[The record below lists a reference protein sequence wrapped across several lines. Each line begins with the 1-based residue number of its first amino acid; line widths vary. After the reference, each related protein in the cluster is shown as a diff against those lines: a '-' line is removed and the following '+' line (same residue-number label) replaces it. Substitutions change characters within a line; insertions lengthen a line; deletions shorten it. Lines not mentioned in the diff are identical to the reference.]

1 MARKYVLKRRAER
14 QEETRQRI
22 VEAVVALHEEVGP
35 AQTTISA
42 IAERA
47 GVERLTVYRHFPDER
62 SLFEA
67 CSARFDELHPRP
79 DPRPWTEIADPIER
93 LRVALTQIYASFRE
107 SEQMLANVYRDAP
120 RVAAIQSVLATY
132 APYWTRVS
140 TILLDGWQ
148 PAADQQPLLAA
159 AVGHAL
165 EFQTWRTLVRQ
176 HGLTDMEVVELM
188 VCLVFCA
195 AGGHC
200 Q

>member
-1 MARKYVLKRRAER
+1 MARKYVLKQRAER

-120 RVAAIQSVLATY
+120 RVAAIQPVLATY

-165 EFQTWRTLVRQ
+165 EFQTWRSLVRQ
-176 HGLTDMEVVELM
+176 HGLTDMEAVELM
-188 VCLVFCA
+188 VCLVFCT

>member
-22 VEAVVALHEEVGP
+22 VDAVVALHEEVGP

-47 GVERLTVYRHFPDER
+47 EVERLTVYRHFPDER

-79 DPRPWTEIADPIER
+79 DPRPWTEIADPVER

-120 RVAAIQSVLATY
+120 RVAAIQPVLATY

-159 AVGHAL
+159 AAGHAL
-165 EFQTWRTLVRQ
+165 EFQTWRSLVRQ
-176 HGLTDMEVVELM
+176 HGLTDMEAVELM
-188 VCLVFCA
+188 VCLVACA
-195 AGGHC
+195 DGCHG

>member
-1 MARKYVLKRRAER
+1 MFTDMASQRYQKKRRAE
-14 QEETRQRI
+14 QEAETRQRI
-22 VEAVVALHEEVGP
+22 VEAMVALHEEVGP

-79 DPRPWTEIADPIER
+79 DPRLWTEIADPIER

-120 RVAAIQSVLATY
+120 RVAAIQPVLATY

-159 AVGHAL
+159 PVGHAL
-165 EFQTWRTLVRQ
+165 EFQTWRS
-176 HGLTDMEVVELM
+176 
-188 VCLVFCA
+188 
-195 AGGHC
+195 
-200 Q
+200 